1 MKRIDHL
8 MGGKDFKALTATHC
22 MEQDVVYYNTEATA
36 SRMATAL
43 TLGGFGSVPIVDRN
57 RVVVGIVSEFDL
69 LHVIMQGKDLD
80 EITAGTIMTKD
91 PICVREDTKAMAI
104 VALLEKRHLI
114 RVPVTDKQGRLVG
127 VVARRDLLLGYLK
140 ARQAPP
146 PWW

>member
-1 MKRIDHL
+1 MKRIDYL
-8 MGGKDFKALTATHC
+8 MGGKDFKTLTAAHC
-22 MEQDVVYYNTEATA
+22 MEQDVVFYHTEATG

-43 TLGGFGSVPIVDRN
+43 TLGGFGSVPVVDKN
-57 RVVVGIVSEFDL
+57 KVVVGIVSEFDL
-69 LHVIMQGKDLD
+69 LHAIMQGKDLG
-80 EITAGTIMTKD
+80 EVTAGAIMTKD
-91 PICVREDTKAMAI
+91 PICVREDTKAMEI

-140 ARQAPP
+140 ARQDPP